1 MRNAAFVFFR
11 KQSERVFKR
20 LFQIVFINISYD
32 NKRVERRVQK
42 LRISGKNVRV
52 LRVLKNV
59 ILRIERGAV
68 RLILIQKAD
77 CTVIQLVYRA
87 RIVKAFL
94 RLHGVNV
101 TIRLCRCNFPENER
115 IRNAFQAYCRVLF
128 CTFYGNCAVR
138 SKSFA

>member
-20 LFQIVFINISYD
+20 LFQIVFINISYN
-32 NKRVERRVQK
+32 NKRIERRVQK

-68 RLILIQKAD
+68 RFILIQKTD
-77 CTVIQLVYRA
+77 SLIIQLGYSA
-87 RIVKAFL
+87 RIVKPFL
-94 RLHGVNV
+94 RLYGVNV
-101 TIRLCRCNFPENER
+101 TVRFCRCNFPENER
-115 IRNAFQAYCRVLF
+115 IRNAF
-128 CTFYGNCAVR
+128 
-138 SKSFA
+138 